1 MSHEKTWRKLKCIL
15 QVKEANLKGLHT
27 VWFQQIEIIEKANC
41 GDQKRLVV
49 NRG

>member
-27 VWFQQIEIIEKANC
+27 VWFQQIEIIEKAKLWRPKKTS
-41 GDQKRLVV
+41 G
-49 NRG
+49 